1 MTNPSLFNGD
11 VSMTSAVGLPQ
22 VTKSV
27 LACNPSLLAVTL
39 APTLVPLRST
49 GRRLSNGDFR

>member
-27 LACNPSLLAVTL
+27 LACNLSLSPSWVEGGRSAVG
-39 APTLVPLRST
+39 P
-49 GRRLSNGDFR
+49 